1 MSVALASRPQVA
13 AVNPDR
19 LLLSL
24 CTRWHV
30 LYSEWQ
36 RRLRYWFG
44 DANLLYK
51 EELRPL
57 LEQIAATPAETED
70 GFSAKLA
77 IIIEDDLCSTV
88 ASICERMGTD
98 CPSMYLD
105 WSGLMSKGAPKKRGR
120 KPA

>member
-1 MSVALASRPQVA
+1 MSVALARRPQVA
-13 AVNPDR
+13 VDNPDR

-24 CTRWHV
+24 ITRWRA

-44 DANLLYK
+44 DANNFYRD
-51 EELRPL
+51 ELRPL

-70 GFSAKLA
+70 GFAAKLA
-77 IIIEDDLCSTV
+77 IILEDDLCSTV

-105 WSGLMSKGAPKKRGR
+105 WSDLMSKGAPKKRGR
-120 KPA
+120 RPA